1 MGNILNK
8 NKGKIFVTSGAN
20 TAASVVSLTNVL
32 EETQTITG
40 TSMVLSSTP
49 IIIYG
54 VYMNGQRLTKTTDYS
69 IVTNTITFII
79 TMAADSI
86 TVVYTH

>member
-1 MGNILNK
+1 MNNILNK
-8 NKGKIFVTSGAN
+8 NKGKLFTNSGAN
-20 TAASVVSLTNVL
+20 IAASVVSLSNVL
-32 EETQTITG
+32 EENQTITG
-40 TSMVLSSTP
+40 TSMVLTFTP

-54 VYMNGQRLTKTTDYS
+54 VYMNGQRLTTTIDYS
-69 IVTNTITFII
+69 IITNTITFIT